1 MSSILLER
9 NGRQSSTKR
18 TKHMDIRYFYVGD
31 HLQNKSLSLHHCPTD
46 EMLADYF
53 TKPLQGSLFVRLRN
67 HIMGA
72 EFEDR
77 DPQTQR
83 SVLGCEAYGEA
94 HETTETSEQNQN
106 DTTKTSACEL
116 GGTEHDQV
124 TPAERYQNRQTS
136 QSACTARRDLCQTGQ
151 SACAARR
158 EICQTSQSAHDDQD
172 QNKQHEH
179 DDQDQNKAKTHKTNE
194 ERDGKHNTQMTK
206 KTYREALI
214 GIDNT
219 ELSSDF

>member
-1 MSSILLER
+1 MCPQNKGRFLGTYSRYSIFPVGSSTSILL
-9 NGRQSSTKR
+9 
-18 TKHMDIRYFYVGD
+18 
-31 HLQNKSLSLHHCPTD
+31 
-46 EMLADYF
+46 
-53 TKPLQGSLFVRLRN
+53 
-67 HIMGA
+67 
-72 EFEDR
+72 
-77 DPQTQR
+77 
-83 SVLGCEAYGEA
+83 LGCAAYGEA
-94 HETTETSEQNQN
+94 HETTETSEQSQN

-136 QSACTARRDLCQTGQ
+136 QSACTARREICQTGQ